1 MVTGRTV
8 SRTIRDWVVV
18 RRRCRIQDHQRLQT
32 STLATHSNDNPDVP
46 TPQSVCWRLQLGR
59 QHVNWG
65 YNIPWRWEPGFL
77 GNIQQPWT
85 VVQLKGNSQL
95 LLSPLERRHQPR
107 PGLREFHPGQPNA
120 GQTCSRKIPKV
131 TTSALSHN
139 ATKIQGSCPQRSS
152 EALELSQGRLEALLP
167 SHRWIRWE
175 IATSGHAKYWEGIP
189 GFLRA
194 TTFAVKQCIPRGR
207 WKNYVPLW
215 DKECE
220 ILYRSFIWAPVGT
233 DSDRAVSSLLSRLQQ
248 KQERWEEAINSIDV
262 SHSIHKA

>member
-85 VVQLKGNSQL
+85 VVQPKGNSWL
-95 LLSPLERRHQPR
+95 LLSATERRHQPR
-107 PGLREFHPGQPNA
+107 PGLPEFQSGQPSA
-120 GQTCSRKIPKV
+120 GQTCSRKVPAV
-131 TTSALSHN
+131 TTSALSHD
-139 ATKIQGSCPQRSS
+139 ATKIQGSCPQRSG
-152 EALELSQGRLEALLP
+152 EALELSQGWLEALLT
-167 SHRWIRWE
+167 SHRLIHWTQQILRGHTRILARVYFPRPNNVSHVAAGRTMCHAGIKSVRPS
-175 IATSGHAKYWEGIP
+175 IAPFSGVAR
-189 GFLRA
+189 LSA
-194 TTFAVKQCIPRGR
+194 TRGR
-207 WKNYVPLW
+207 P
-215 DKECE
+215 
-220 ILYRSFIWAPVGT
+220 
-233 DSDRAVSSLLSRLQQ
+233 
-248 KQERWEEAINSIDV
+248 
-262 SHSIHKA
+262 